1 MSKKK
6 KSLSTTSNKS
16 NHTVAKRTQNGQE
29 SDEEDA
35 SSDEEDES
43 EPMDFDRA
51 FGNVSDAL
59 KIEHMDIYQKDGLIN
74 GLNTSEGDCYFD
86 LSANIDL
93 KTYTQPVLLSSTI
106 NLNSLAAVRILL
118 LLDIE
123 A

>member
-51 FGNVSDAL
+51 FGNDAL